1 MSIFKKVLGFSG
13 PGLAIKG
20 IKKIGQNPENSFQ
33 TMGQNQ
39 MVDSFRQMQG
49 FAAKGPGAEDV
60 GNFTGSQRDL
70 ASMLQQYSQGG
81 FMPGQEDISQANTL
95 AGQLFQAQRTAQ
107 TQAFQDQMTMANR
120 AAARSGRGVNDPI
133 LRNKLAQEQTRQGAM
148 LEAQQGGFAAQYAQ
162 SLPGQ
167 RLNFAQQRV
176 GVLGDL
182 SNQAYSNQTNLF
194 NTGQAISQQTPQN
207 RGGFLTGLGR
217 VFNAAAGVAKTV
229 TGVMSGNPMAAAG
242 GAGDF
247 GAALSS
253 FGGQPSAGPQAFSLG
268 VQGGGYSG
276 YNFGNSPAPSFGGGS
291 PWSLGV
297 QGGNQSP
304 ASGPSLLGGMKF

>member
-1 MSIFKKVLGFSG
+1 MSVFKKILGFSG

-20 IKKIGQNPENSFQ
+20 IKKVGENPENTFQ

-39 MVDSFRQMQG
+39 MVDSFRQMQA

-81 FMPGQEDISQANTL
+81 FMPGQEDIGRANDL
-95 AGQLFQAQRTAQ
+95 AGQLFQAQRVAQ
-107 TQAFQDQMTMANR
+107 TQAFQDQLTMANR

-133 LRNKLAQEQTRQGAM
+133 LRNKLAQEQTRQSAL

-176 GVLGDL
+176 GVLGEL
-182 SNQAYSNQTNLF
+182 SGQAWNNQTNLY
-194 NTGQAISQQTPQN
+194 NTGMNIAQQRPQD

-217 VFNAAAGVAKTV
+217 VFNAAAGVAKT
-229 TGVMSGNPMAAAG
+229 GIGLMSGNPMMAAG
-242 GAGDF
+242 GAGDL
-247 GAALSS
+247 GSALSS

-276 YNFGNSPAPSFGGGS
+276 YNFGNSPAPSFGSSS
-291 PWSLGV
+291 PWTLGV
-297 QGGNQSP
+297 QGGNQAP
-304 ASGPSLLGGMKF
+304 QGGPSLLGGMQF